1 MSRGESFQNQETVFV
16 SKSGRE
22 IFVEGSISPQMNDDR
37 FIATRAIFRDITQ
50 RKRAEEEL
58 NRLHKELKN
67 VNERLKEAYADIKSE
82 KDILSQV
89 IQDEEIAFLTD
100 STGIISAVTNKA
112 SQLTG
117 KSRLE
122 ILNQPLAAMFEDQNR
137 NAMTE
142 AIRLANIKN
151 FHSVNAFLKTEK
163 PTSFNYVVNIMRLN
177 GLKEKQLLVILRI
190 DTNL

>member
-50 RKRAEEEL
+50 RKQAEGEL
-58 NRLHKELKN
+58 NRLHKEL
-67 VNERLKEAYADIKSE
+67 
-82 KDILSQV
+82 
-89 IQDEEIAFLTD
+89 
-100 STGIISAVTNKA
+100 
-112 SQLTG
+112 
-117 KSRLE
+117 
-122 ILNQPLAAMFEDQNR
+122 
-137 NAMTE
+137 
-142 AIRLANIKN
+142 KN